1 MDRIVEL
8 ERCLE
13 NILELFEVTGNSYTV
28 ETLDGDIIEVSKPLC
43 QELDMAEI
51 VLYGERDD
59 ATGAY

>member
-1 MDRIVEL
+1 MDRVPEL
-8 ERCLE
+8 ERVLE

-28 ETLDGDIIEVSKPLC
+28 ETIDGDVVEVSRPLVD
-43 QELDMAEI
+43 ELDAAEI

>member
-1 MDRIVEL
+1 MDRVLEL
-8 ERCLE
+8 ERVLE

-28 ETLDGDIIEVSKPLC
+28 ETIDGDIVEVSRPLC
-43 QELDMAEI
+43 DELDAAEI